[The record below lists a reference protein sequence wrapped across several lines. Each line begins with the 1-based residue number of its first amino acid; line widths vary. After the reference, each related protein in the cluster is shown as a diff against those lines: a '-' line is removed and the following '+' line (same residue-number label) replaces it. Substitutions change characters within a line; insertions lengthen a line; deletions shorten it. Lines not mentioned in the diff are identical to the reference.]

1 LRLSPDY
8 ERFAPLIQVIY
19 VTHRADSL
27 RAYTR
32 AKTRLVDLF
41 TVVTPPGML
50 RTSPMEGRPA
60 MPESTLQNATPAGVR
75 AKYPRARKRHIATV
89 RAFRWAM
96 PTRRRVAPEGTEALQ
111 PTISH
116 DSMMDSFRALW
127 ESLPL
132 GIVLLGAH
140 GDVLAANARAERVF
154 GYDSGELPGK
164 PVAALLPALQG
175 KYASPSDDGLIAAS
189 DDLRFG
195 SMRGLLAKRKNG
207 SEFPV

>member
-1 LRLSPDY
+1 
-8 ERFAPLIQVIY
+8 
-19 VTHRADSL
+19 
-27 RAYTR
+27 
-32 AKTRLVDLF
+32 
-41 TVVTPPGML
+41 ML